1 MLARSC
7 HTIPEPPT
15 RLRDIQDEREQ
26 LDQADDYSDHDRD
39 DGKHNGVVQDGDVV
53 FCEGGGGVEGHH

>member
-39 DGKHNGVVQDGDVV
+39 DGKHRMAMWS
-53 FCEGGGGVEGHH
+53 FARAVEV